1 MGKLY
6 FKVEADYEKV
16 IKLREEISKLKNE
29 LRGMD
34 NTQQS
39 AKFNSLNEQLGKCT
53 KEMDSLVA
61 KAAQGGAKLEQT
73 FREAINGI
81 SSDPL
86 KSFDAELVKMCGNL
100 NKYFDELLAK
110 MESMSS
116 LLQVGKVSVDGS
128 TSNNIPTQ
136 QLDELRSKN
145 TELTEQLRIQKA
157 EIKQQQEE
165 WDKLAMAIK
174 TNNVSAIEQYKQ
186 ATNASSDA
194 VKNAKTELKGLA
206 KDLDENIKYFDKLTI
221 QASAYAEELAKMQ
234 DAKDKGLSRVVVGAG
249 GTSMPIND
257 EIDRLNISLQEVRGN
272 QKGVALEI
280 SNQKQ
285 RQTELNQI
293 IEQGN
298 GKHARTRTLIMDAR
312 EQLIQMRAA
321 GLQNTAQYQQSAE
334 ELGKMRKQ
342 MVLVN
347 AEMAYLSNPN
357 KNLATFKAGLSGIA
371 SSASLVAGVMGIFN
385 QKNEEMAIIQTKIQ
399 SLLGI
404 IVGLEGTYNM
414 IKKSSILMLAL
425 ENVQRKASIAS
436 QALEAKAK
444 TNNIALTWSEV
455 AAQKAFNLVAEAN
468 PYVLL
473 ATAILSV
480 IGGIWLLVKANKEG
494 AKAQEEMNK
503 KMETAKVMRES
514 YIQSFASTA
523 SSQMSIYQKLKK
535 EYDLLG
541 NSLKD
546 KNKFILEN
554 QDSFHQLGLAV
565 NGVSDAENIFITQS
579 NAVTNAIMQR
589 AKAAAIGK
597 IAQEKWEQYFKER
610 ENSIALQ
617 SGLSGISS
625 KVEYKDGMPTRSL
638 SFDKNKSDS
647 TREEL
652 DKSIDQNDEK
662 IKALKD
668 GAEKWSELQIEVEN
682 GINDILKQ
690 AGIGIYDK
698 NTSKQENQ
706 AEKEAEK
713 QLKRQEQLSEQLLS
727 LRRKNQQDEIN
738 LMADGTE
745 KKLAQIDLDY
755 RKELDAIRK
764 QEQEWS
770 KANGG
775 KLTEEQSVQIS
786 LSYSQAES
794 KRDKSISDVNKEEL
808 EAMNRYLKE
817 YGTFQQKK
825 EAITKEYADKIAKAT
840 TEGDKKFLQK
850 EMEEAI
856 QGIDMSEL
864 KQSMDWEQ
872 VFGNL
877 DKVSTSTL
885 KKLKANLKDFIS
897 NQKDLSPENLKELV
911 DAIERI
917 DDKVSERNP
926 FEAMSVSFKSLKSAT
941 DIQRKA
947 QEAYNK
953 ALKEGTDEEQKNAKA
968 TLEGAKNNKQKALY
982 EANIAL
988 HKGVDEIG
996 QYVEAG
1002 NQVIGIMETLGI
1014 KTPEWLEGTMSGF
1027 GEMLNGLEKI
1037 DLMKPMSI
1045 VTGGLQTVKGAL
1057 TSIISL
1063 GGLISGFG
1071 GADYSQYNKMVAQY
1085 EQLSTIWDELIDK
1098 KKEYIDISYGSEALK
1113 AGQEALD
1120 IIDKSQQAQRNLAR
1134 ARASSGASAG
1144 SHSIAYRQNKG
1155 LGGYAPELYKYVSQN
1170 GNYNDIT
1177 SALLGASEEQLKKVR
1192 EQMPEMWAGL
1202 DGDFREHLDNII
1214 SGAEQTKEVL
1224 ERMKEAVT
1232 GMSFDEFRSG
1242 YVDLLSDL
1250 DSTNEDF
1257 ADNFEKYLQ
1266 NAIFESL
1273 LANKYKDQVQDLY
1286 DTWSEYGKDGLSSD
1300 EAQKLRDM
1308 QKQLTESMIAE
1319 RDKLMADF
1327 GWESDSESSSQS
1339 STSRGFQAMSQD
1351 TGEELN
1357 GRFTALQI
1365 AGEEIRNQNIAQSQ
1379 SLNLLTAKADT
1390 ILSVNTETRNIADDT
1405 RDLIAQSYLELV
1417 QISENTGAIVKPI
1430 QQMQK
1435 DMAEVKK
1442 NTAGLAI

>member
-1 MGKLY
+1 MAGIISNVDKD
-6 FKVEADYEKV
+6 VQE
-16 IKLREEISKLKNE
+16 LRKLKNAIE
-29 LRGMD
+29 DVKKSLKGINIKVDIDITNGLQAQLKSLTEQYHALVSKIAEAEGKILLSTKRLNDASEKIIQAQEKVSKVVRTPTQVGNMNIQTNTAETESVRAQAKAYDDLRTEINDILGTRGANVKRMVD
-34 NTQQS
+34 EMNAIRLINAEIKKITKSQGESSSLSSAQQ
-39 AKFNSLNEQLGKCT
+39 KRLEQLNNSLLTHKTVLSEVRQTLSNNVKLDNVAATSMNGLSQSLSRMRIAYRELTEEERNSPFGK
-53 KEMDSLVA
+53 
-61 KAAQGGAKLEQT
+61 
-73 FREAINGI
+73 
-81 SSDPL
+81 
-86 KSFDAELVKMCGNL
+86 
-100 NKYFDELLAK
+100 ELLASINQADAK
-110 MESMSS
+110 IKELDATIGNHQRNVGNYGKQWNGLSMSIQ
-116 LLQVGKVSVDGS
+116 QVGRELPSLAYGPKVFFSAI
-128 TSNNIPTQ
+128 SNNLPI
-136 QLDELRSKN
+136 LAD
-145 TELTEQLRIQKA
+145 
-157 EIKQQQEE
+157 EIK
-165 WDKLAMAIK
+165 
-174 TNNVSAIEQYKQ
+174 
-186 ATNASSDA
+186 
-194 VKNAKTELKGLA
+194 
-206 KDLDENIKYFDKLTI
+206 
-221 QASAYAEELAKMQ
+221 
-234 DAKDKGLSRVVVGAG
+234 R
-249 GTSMPIND
+249 
-257 EIDRLNISLQEVRGN
+257 
-272 QKGVALEI
+272 
-280 SNQKQ
+280 
-285 RQTELNQI
+285 
-293 IEQGN
+293 
-298 GKHARTRTLIMDAR
+298 ARTEYEL
-312 EQLIQMRAA
+312 LKKS
-321 GLQNTAQYQQSAE
+321 GQSATPVW
-334 ELGKMRKQ
+334 KQ
-342 MVLVN
+342 VVSSLFGWQTALTVGITLLTLYGDKIVDWVGSLFTVKKVLS
-347 AEMAYLSNPN
+347 ETY
-357 KNLATFKAGLSGIA
+357 
-371 SSASLVAGVMGIFN
+371 
-385 QKNEEMAIIQTKIQ
+385 Q
-399 SLLGI
+399 SLEDYQKKVGETSGTVISTLERLSQGWKRLGGDI
-404 IVGLEGTYNM
+404 D
-414 IKKSSILMLAL
+414 
-425 ENVQRKASIAS
+425 
-436 QALEAKAK
+436 
-444 TNNIALTWSEV
+444 
-455 AAQKAFNLVAEAN
+455 AQK
-468 PYVLL
+468 
-473 ATAILSV
+473 
-480 IGGIWLLVKANKEG
+480 
-494 AKAQEEMNK
+494 
-503 KMETAKVMRES
+503 
-514 YIQSFASTA
+514 
-523 SSQMSIYQKLKK
+523 
-535 EYDLLG
+535 
-541 NSLKD
+541 
-546 KNKFILEN
+546 KFILEN
-554 QDSFHQLGLAV
+554 KDAIDSMGISVNDAAEAERLFNINKDTFIMGLL
-565 NGVSDAENIFITQS
+565 
-579 NAVTNAIMQR
+579 QR
-589 AKAAAIGK
+589 AKAASTMELAAEEYKKAVQKMMEADAMPDKVTHRYSTATNVIDFFK
-597 IAQEKWEQYFKER
+597 KSTWQTVEYNNPDKLKAQEQADNFIKSGTELVMKYAQFSEEER
-610 ENSIALQ
+610 KTLESIGIKTTQTMINGSIEAIEAAISLKQQALK
-617 SGLSGISS
+617 
-625 KVEYKDGMPTRSL
+625 KVTDHKEYKRI
-638 SFDKNKSDS
+638 
-647 TREEL
+647 EAE
-652 DKSIDQNDEK
+652 
-662 IKALKD
+662 IKAEQSKLKAIT
-668 GAEKWSELQIEVEN
+668 GEK
-682 GINDILKQ
+682 
-690 AGIGIYDK
+690 DK
-698 NTSKQENQ
+698 ITTSD
-706 AEKEAEK
+706 K
-713 QLKRQEQLSEQLLS
+713 QLKQEEQLSEQLLS

-825 EAITKEYADKIAKAT
+825 EAIAKEYADKIAKAT

-856 QGIDMSEL
+856 QSIDLSEL

-941 DIQRKA
+941 DTQREA

-1037 DLMKPMSI
+1037 DLMKPVSI

-1063 GGLISGFG
+1063 GGLIPGFG

-1134 ARASSGASAG
+1134 ARVSSGASAG

-1273 LANKYKDQVQDLY
+1273 LANKYKDQIQDLY

-1319 RDKLMADF
+1319 RDKLMTDF

-1417 QISENTGAIVKPI
+1417 QISENTGNSAKYL
-1430 QQMQK
+1430 K
-1435 DMAEVKK
+1435 DIKADIAEMKK
-1442 NTAGLAI
+1442 NTSKL